1 MEKQQISG
9 RFIAGEKA
17 FSWTVDVRR
26 IARASRCDLSM
37 RDQICRAAAS
47 VSANIAEGAGH
58 HHPGDQARFYSIAR
72 GSLMETLLGLRLLVA
87 EGQVDHATAASL
99 RDRGDEVGR
108 ILTGLIRNCHERRRA
123 AVPR

>member
-26 IARASRCDLSM
+26 IARISRCDLSM

-72 GSLMETLLGLRLLVA
+72 GSLMETLMGLRLLVA
-87 EGQVDHATAASL
+87 EGQVDDATAAGL

-108 ILTGLIRNCHERRRA
+108 ILSGLIRSCHERRRA
-123 AVPR
+123 ALPR

>member
-1 MEKQQISG
+1 
-9 RFIAGEKA
+9 
-17 FSWTVDVRR
+17 
-26 IARASRCDLSM
+26 M

-72 GSLMETLLGLRLLVA
+72 GSLMETLMGLRLLVA
-87 EGQVDHATAASL
+87 EGQVDYATAATL

-108 ILTGLIRNCHERRRA
+108 ILSGLIRSCHERRRA
-123 AVPR
+123 ALPR